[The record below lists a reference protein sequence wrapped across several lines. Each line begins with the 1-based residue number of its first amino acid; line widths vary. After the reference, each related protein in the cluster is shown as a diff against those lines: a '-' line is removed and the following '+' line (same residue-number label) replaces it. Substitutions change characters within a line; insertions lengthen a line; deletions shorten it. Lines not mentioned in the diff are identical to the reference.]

1 MQIHIHNIDMDKII
15 VMNHSSVCL
24 EGGGGECVL

>member
-24 EGGGGECVL
+24 EGGGKCVL

>member
-24 EGGGGECVL
+24 EGGGECVL